1 MDKVNYVN
9 GQAPYINQDNLNK
22 MQDNAELKKYTYTL
36 QSALADNSQLTVPA
50 YYRVGTDCLQVYF
63 ERRVTCKRRTLHRS
77 TEKQTA

>member
-1 MDKVNYVN
+1 MDKIKFIN
-9 GQAPYINQDNLNK
+9 GQAPYINEDNTNK
-22 MQDNAELKKYTYTL
+22 MQDNAELNKYNLTL
-36 QSALADNSQLTVPA
+36 ESSLADNSQLTVPA